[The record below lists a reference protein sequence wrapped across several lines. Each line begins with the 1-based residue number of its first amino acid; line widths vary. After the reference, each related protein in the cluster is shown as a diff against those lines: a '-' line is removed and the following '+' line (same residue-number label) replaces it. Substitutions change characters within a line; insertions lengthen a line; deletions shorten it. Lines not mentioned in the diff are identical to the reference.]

1 MFTESRESR
10 KYPTTVTHTIFYYKR
25 VLLALIDGLN
35 RNLTHADIA
44 TELNEQGLLTPTGL
58 KFKGQII
65 KEILKKLRLNKEYS
79 SRFHNKLLQLIVA
92 GEISIASA
100 MILFKQTGVM

>member
-1 MFTESRESR
+1 MPIESRAF
-10 KYPTTVTHTIFYYKR
+10 PTTVTHTLGYYKR

-35 RNLTHADIA
+35 KNLTHTDIA
-44 TELNEQGLLTPTGL
+44 AMLNRQGLLTPTGL
-58 KFKGQII
+58 KFKSQIV
-65 KEILKKLRLNKEYS
+65 KEVLKKIRLNKEYS